1 MEDEGEAEP
10 AFGSELQKQKAANVL
25 EASPGSWC
33 RSRSG
38 DLLWYFIVSYFARS
52 GFLGGRF

>member
-25 EASPGSWC
+25 EPGSWC